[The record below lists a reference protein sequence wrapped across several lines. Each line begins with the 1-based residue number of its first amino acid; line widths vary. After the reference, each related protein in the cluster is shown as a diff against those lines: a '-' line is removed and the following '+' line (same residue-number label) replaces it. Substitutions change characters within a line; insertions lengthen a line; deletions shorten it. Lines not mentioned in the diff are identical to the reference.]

1 MHLFIAIAIFAGLV
15 AYASLAPPSVAA
27 DTYEVQPGDSASAIA
42 ARLGVPTHL
51 LIALNPQI
59 ESPNLLFVGQIL
71 TVPDGYGLPE
81 GSVPTAPPAAAQLVH
96 TVQAGET
103 LSTIADR
110 YGVSTADLL
119 LLNPGLSPD
128 LIFIGAQ
135 IVVLSE
141 GGVSGVPGPAPPAVV
156 DPAPAFVSYRVQ
168 PGDTYSAIAA
178 RFGLSQAELFALN
191 PTVPPNDVLFVDD
204 VLLVPAVAAA
214 APVTGDPLQALRAV
228 HVVEPGDTAIALA
241 QQYGLTLAEL
251 LVLNPGLNPELL
263 GVGQVLVVPG
273 TAAPVTGDPLQALR
287 AVHVVEPGDTA
298 IALAQQYGLTL
309 AELLVLNPGL
319 NPELLGVGQVL
330 VVPGTAAPVTG
341 DPLQAPRAVHVVEPG
356 DTAIALAQQYG
367 LTLAELLVLNP
378 GLNPELLGVGQAL
391 IVPDTAPHTTA
402 VGADAGAGALTV
414 YTIQAGDTL
423 SEIADR
429 GGFSIDSLL
438 AINPGINPD
447 LITPGASL
455 FLPTPPPP
463 PISYSTVIVETS
475 DFLEY
480 VAADIGVLPETLL
493 ANNPGIDP
501 GEIIGAGTA
510 LTIPD
515 IEGVVITVQPGDTL
529 AGIAAIQGSTVDAI
543 LTDPRNVGL
552 NPTALVVGQQ
562 IVVPIATPFFVWPTE
577 GEISDYFGI
586 CRWECTSRHNGLDIA
601 TTAGSD
607 IRAIAGGIVTFSGGT
622 VCCGLGLYVEIDHGN
637 GWVSR
642 YGHLAYL
649 GTVVVGQF
657 VGQGEVIGAIGC
669 TGLCTGPHLHLELV
683 RNDWLLD
690 PLNYLP

>member
-1 MHLFIAIAIFAGLV
+1 M
-15 AYASLAPPSVAA
+15 
-27 DTYEVQPGDSASAIA
+27 
-42 ARLGVPTHL
+42 
-51 LIALNPQI
+51 
-59 ESPNLLFVGQIL
+59 
-71 TVPDGYGLPE
+71 
-81 GSVPTAPPAAAQLVH
+81 
-96 TVQAGET
+96 
-103 LSTIADR
+103 
-110 YGVSTADLL
+110 
-119 LLNPGLSPD
+119 
-128 LIFIGAQ
+128 
-135 IVVLSE
+135 
-141 GGVSGVPGPAPPAVV
+141 
-156 DPAPAFVSYRVQ
+156 
-168 PGDTYSAIAA
+168 
-178 RFGLSQAELFALN
+178 
-191 PTVPPNDVLFVDD
+191 
-204 VLLVPAVAAA
+204 
-214 APVTGDPLQALRAV
+214 TGDPLQAPRTV

-251 LVLNPGLNPELL
+251 LVLNPGLNPNLL
-263 GVGQVLVVPG
+263 GVGQ
-273 TAAPVTGDPLQALR
+273 T
-287 AVHVVEPGDTA
+287 
-298 IALAQQYGLTL
+298 
-309 AELLVLNPGL
+309 
-319 NPELLGVGQVL
+319 
-330 VVPGTAAPVTG
+330 
-341 DPLQAPRAVHVVEPG
+341 
-356 DTAIALAQQYG
+356 
-367 LTLAELLVLNP
+367 
-378 GLNPELLGVGQAL
+378 L
-391 IVPDTAPHTTA
+391 IVPDTAPHMAA
-402 VGADAGAGALTV
+402 VGADAGAFTV
-414 YTIQAGDTL
+414 YTVQAGDTL
-423 SEIADR
+423 SEIANR

-438 AINPGINPD
+438 AINPGIDPD
-447 LITPGASL
+447 VITPGASL

-501 GEIIGAGTA
+501 GGIIGAGTA

-552 NPTALVVGQQ
+552 NPAALVVGQQ

-577 GEISDYFGI
+577 GVISDYFGI

-607 IRAIAGGIVTFSGGT
+607 IRAIAGGIVTFSGGA

-657 VGQGEVIGAIGC
+657 VAQGEVIGAIGC